1 MVKQKS
7 DTQKHTPKLTYTQ
20 RGKPLT
26 EEEFDNLV
34 READESGYLTP
45 EELKKNAKSFS
56 ISNKDLTIG
65 IRSHRSNSHVHF
77 ESRL

>member
-45 EELKKNAKSFS
+45 EEFKKKCQILLN
-56 ISNKDLTIG
+56 
-65 IRSHRSNSHVHF
+65 F
-77 ESRL
+77 E

>member
-1 MVKQKS
+1 LSDRKAKQKELLPLKMVKQKS

-45 EELKKNAKSFS
+45 EEFKKKCQILLNFK
-56 ISNKDLTIG
+56 
-65 IRSHRSNSHVHF
+65 
-77 ESRL
+77 